1 MIELSSSSGSFAL
14 KEETLQTFETSGT
27 TRPSSQLHIPVGDL
41 LLCGNK
47 FV

>member
-14 KEETLQTFETSGT
+14 KKEALQTFETSGS
-27 TRPSSQLHIPVGDL
+27 TRPSSRLHIPVDDL